1 MVRRSAVWAGILV
14 AVVMPLSSCAGGGLE
29 GAFAPDPQLQQG
41 SGGLESTASLPPD
54 FPTEI
59 PQYPGAALRSV
70 TSDSSGSGATTAQVQ
85 TLWATRD
92 AATQVAEFYRQE
104 FQKNGWSLEADSE
117 TRLFAKRD
125 GLEVRLVL
133 ADAAANSN
141 PSPTASPET
150 SPQASPEVSPSPS
163 ISPSPNLTEFSL
175 SYGSPS
181 TADTGDTTVGSA
193 TDGSTENAPLTDNWA
208 TRPSPSASPSTRPS
222 PAGSPQSFSD
232 INQAP
237 AELRSYIGDLAS
249 LGVLKVTQNP
259 GEFRPNQT
267 ITRREYARWLVATNN
282 ALFSDA
288 SAKQIRLAVES
299 DRPTFQD
306 VPSSDPDFAAIQGL
320 ANAGLIPS
328 PLSGSSTAVR
338 FRPNDPLTREDLVL
352 WKVPLDT
359 RQGLPQAT
367 LEAIQQTWGFQ
378 DAAQIEPRAQ
388 KAVLADFQNSELSN
402 IRRAFGFTTLFQPKK
417 PVTRAEAAAVLWH
430 FGTEGD
436 GANAGEV

>member
-1 MVRRSAVWAGILV
+1 M

-41 SGGLESTASLPPD
+41 TDDLESTASLPPD
-54 FPTEI
+54 FPAEI

-70 TSDSSGSGATTAQVQ
+70 TSDNSDSGITTAQVQ

-104 FQKNGWSLEADSE
+104 FQKNGWSLESNSE
-117 TRLFAKRD
+117 TRLFARRD

-133 ADAAANSN
+133 ADVVAVSS
-141 PSPTASPET
+141 PSSTASPDI
-150 SPQASPEVSPSPS
+150 SPQASPGVSPSPS
-163 ISPSPNLTEFSL
+163 PSPSPDLTEFTL

-181 TADTGDTTVGSA
+181 TADTGDTAQESA
-193 TDGSTENAPLTDNWA
+193 TDGRTEDAPLIDNWA
-208 TRPSPSASPSTRPS
+208 TRPSPSASPSTPPS
-222 PAGSPQSFSD
+222 PAESPQSFSD

-237 AELRSYIGDLAS
+237 AELRSYISDLAS
-249 LGVLKVTQNP
+249 LGVLKMTQHS
-259 GEFRPNQT
+259 GEFKPNQT

-306 VPSSDPDFAAIQGL
+306 VPASDPDFAAIQGL
-320 ANAGLIPS
+320 ANAGLAPS
-328 PLSGSSTAVR
+328 PLSGSSTTVR

-388 KAVLADFQNSELSN
+388 RAVLADFQNSELSN